1 MSTSLHIP
9 TNDQFEQIQ
18 KEFLY
23 LFKVGFPQV
32 YPLLIPYLSLT
43 KYLQN
48 DVLSCVDAI
57 IIIEYYL
64 NQMRN
69 NIEEYEIEEGHLLI
83 ECIEKRLRL
92 NRNVYMYHFGSLF
105 KPDGIVRYRRLM
117 DFDNLE
123 EDHSLYWRIK

>member
-123 EDHSLYWRIK
+123 KDHSLYWRIK

>member
-32 YPLLIPYLSLT
+32 YPLLIQFLSLT

-92 NRNVYMYHFGSLF
+92 YRNVYMYHFGSLF
-105 KPDGIVRYRRLM
+105 TPDGIVRYRRLM

>member
-48 DVLSCVDAI
+48 DVLSFVDAI

-123 EDHSLYWRIK
+123 KDHSLYWRIK